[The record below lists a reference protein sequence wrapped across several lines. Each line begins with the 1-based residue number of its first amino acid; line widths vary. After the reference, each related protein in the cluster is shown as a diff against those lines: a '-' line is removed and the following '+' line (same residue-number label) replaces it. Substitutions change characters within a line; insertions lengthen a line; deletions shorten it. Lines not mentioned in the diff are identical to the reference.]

1 MPTARH
7 VKVEGQVQGVFFRAW
22 TKEQADQLGVTGWVR
37 NCPDGSVEAF
47 LQGDESAIMKL
58 VDQLRHGP
66 PSAQVTQVVV
76 EETVPEENDR
86 FEVRH

>member
-1 MPTARH
+1 
-7 VKVEGQVQGVFFRAW
+7 
-22 TKEQADQLGVTGWVR
+22 
-37 NCPDGSVEAF
+37 
-47 LQGDESAIMKL
+47 MKL